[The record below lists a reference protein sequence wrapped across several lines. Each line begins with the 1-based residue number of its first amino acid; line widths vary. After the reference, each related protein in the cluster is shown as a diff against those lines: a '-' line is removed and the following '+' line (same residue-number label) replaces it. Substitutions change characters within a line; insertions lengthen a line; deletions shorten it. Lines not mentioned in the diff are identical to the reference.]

1 MCKYF
6 AVAFFNLSLFIFKAM
21 SCSLVPIYLNEI
33 SPAGLRGQIGVIP
46 QLHITFGILIGQL
59 FGFYQI
65 LGKLKLKYSYYK

>member
-1 MCKYF
+1 
-6 AVAFFNLSLFIFKAM
+6 M

-46 QLHITFGILIGQL
+46 QLYITFGILIGQL
-59 FGFYQI
+59 FGFDQI